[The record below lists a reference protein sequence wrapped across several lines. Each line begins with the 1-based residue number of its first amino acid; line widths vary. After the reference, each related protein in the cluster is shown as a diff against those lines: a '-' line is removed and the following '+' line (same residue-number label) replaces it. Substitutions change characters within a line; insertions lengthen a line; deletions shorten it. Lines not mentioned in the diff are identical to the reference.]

1 MPDPESN
8 TADTRPQVPRGSAG
22 GKSFDFGPI
31 LRALLPFIL
40 GGGSVFSVVQWAVS
54 VPQERQIY
62 SLTKQ
67 NMEIESKLKAQQM
80 DLENEAR
87 KLQNEAKK
95 LQIEDDVRTRQE
107 KDDES
112 RIKVDRE
119 MLAMKDEVIRKLE
132 ESLARQKA
140 HAGDPEYVAFEIAFR
155 EEVMVTAG
163 LKISQVKAR
172 RGQDRN

>member
-1 MPDPESN
+1 M
-8 TADTRPQVPRGSAG
+8 
-22 GKSFDFGPI
+22 
-31 LRALLPFIL
+31 
-40 GGGSVFSVVQWAVS
+40 FSVVQWAVS

-119 MLAMKDEVIRKLE
+119 MLAMKDEVIRKL
-132 ESLARQKA
+132 
-140 HAGDPEYVAFEIAFR
+140 
-155 EEVMVTAG
+155 
-163 LKISQVKAR
+163 
-172 RGQDRN
+172 